1 VSGTAFTGTATLV
14 RLAVRR
20 DRVLLPVWLA
30 SVAGL
35 TAGVVAS
42 LTALYADPRER
53 AAGAALSAAN
63 VVSRIFD
70 GPASGTELGAMS
82 MVEAYLVLG
91 ILVSLMSSQAVVR
104 HTRQE
109 EETGRAEL
117 VGAGV
122 VGRHARLTAALVVA
136 TGANAVVVAAVTAV
150 LAMNGFDLAGSL
162 AGGLSLGALGVAFA
176 GVAAVAAQVTQTQ
189 RAANGLAMLAFGT
202 AFLLRAA
209 GDAFGR
215 TGPSGVEVVSGWPS
229 WLSPIGWG
237 HQVRPFHQDNWDVLG
252 LFAGLTMAL
261 VSLAFVLV
269 NHRDVGTGMLGTRPG
284 PAVASRGLGSPLGFA
299 WRLQRGTLLAWTV
312 GLVVAGAAFGAVG
325 DSVDDFVGVSE
336 QFEQVLRQ
344 LAPAGDLVDLYFAL
358 AMGFVGLAAAGY
370 TVQALL
376 RPRVEEAAGRLEPV
390 LATAVGRAR
399 WLGGHALVAGA
410 GTVAVLVAT
419 GLSGT
424 IAYAW
429 VTSDLAAGLGFLWA
443 ALAQIPAALALGGF
457 VVVAFAL
464 WPSLSTA
471 LSWAALAVSLVMGQL
486 GALLELPQPM
496 LDISP
501 FTHVPRVPA
510 EPLTA
515 TPVVVLLAVAVA
527 LFGAGLVAFRRRDL
541 ALTA

>member
-1 VSGTAFTGTATLV
+1 MSGTAFTGTATLV

-35 TAGVVAS
+35 TAALVAS
-42 LTALYADPRER
+42 LAALYTDPRER
-53 AAGAALSAAN
+53 AAAAALSAAN

-70 GPASGTELGAMS
+70 GPASGTELGALS

-122 VGRHARLTAALVVA
+122 VGRYARLTAALVVA
-136 TGANAVVVAAVTAV
+136 AGANAVVVAAVAAV
-150 LAMNGFDLAGSL
+150 LAANGLDLAGSL

-176 GVAAVAAQVTQTQ
+176 GVAAVAAQITQTQ

-202 AFLLRAA
+202 AFLLRAV

-215 TGPSGVEVVSGWPS
+215 VGPSGVEVVSAWPS

-237 HQVRPFHQDNWDVLG
+237 HQIRPFHQDNWDVLG
-252 LFAGLTMAL
+252 LFAALTMAL
-261 VSLAFVLV
+261 VWLAFVLV
-269 NHRDVGTGMLGTRPG
+269 DHRDVGTGMLGTRPG
-284 PAVASRGLGSPLGFA
+284 PAVAPRGLGSPLGFA

-399 WLGGHALVAGA
+399 WLGSHALVAGA
-410 GTVAVLVAT
+410 GTVVVLVAT

-457 VVVAFAL
+457 VVAAFAL
-464 WPSLSTA
+464 WPPLSTA
-471 LSWAALAVSLVMGQL
+471 LSWTALAVSLVMGQL
-486 GALLELPQPM
+486 GALLELPQPV